1 MKKLIALLSLLTVPA
16 AAFSLESHYKVDL
29 SGAALPLESA
39 RVSAMPFN
47 RVWPG
52 RQRTLDQTRAA
63 KFVQLDLAEAKEL
76 TVAFDER
83 LPATARILP
92 MSRRGEVKRTAK
104 SLAVTLE
111 KPEQFIVDFGAEAE
125 PLHVFVNAPWKYE
138 PREGDIYFGPG
149 EHEAGIIAPK
159 SGQRVVFDRGAVV
172 YGALFAYKADDVE
185 IVGRGILDSSRME
198 RQDPAGRAY
207 RKSIGLGEYDTEFAC
222 GAFTL
227 YGCRNVKMEGFVI
240 RDTPFWSMILRNGCR
255 NVDIRNVKVIGQWRY
270 NSDGFDVCASE
281 DVTIRD
287 CFLRTFDDC
296 VVARGPY
303 LDGETTPV
311 RNMLVE
317 NCNLWCDWGKNM
329 EVWAG
334 HLPALIENVTYRHNR
349 LLSVAHIPADVTTWY
364 GSTNTVIRNIVFE
377 DIELDLLPDRAREVF
392 QRSDDQKFVAEPW
405 PSQVLYEISVQPPA
419 KNLDN
424 QQQSTEGDFSGYF
437 AEYEN
442 IQLKDFRIFGA
453 ELPLTALVSACR
465 PFHSIKGV
473 RTSGLPEHKLTT
485 EGRVDVAEYGCD
497 GMSCTVR
504 RSGCLCGKKP
514 SQSPSR

>member
-1 MKKLIALLSLLTVPA
+1 MTIATFSLLFASVLAQPA
-16 AAFSLESHYKVDL
+16 ERSYEASLDGE
-29 SGAALPLESA
+29 ALPLEAARISA
-39 RVSAMPFN
+39 LPFN

-52 RQRTLDQTRAA
+52 HQRSLDQTRSA
-63 KFVQLDLAEAKEL
+63 KFVQIDLDGAKEL
-76 TVAFDER
+76 TLAFADR
-83 LPATARILP
+83 LPETARILP
-92 MSRRGEVKRTAK
+92 MSRTGSVVRT
-104 SLAVTLE
+104 E
-111 KPEQFIVDFGAEAE
+111 KTISIALSAPEQFIVDFGKESE

-149 EHEAGIIAPK
+149 EHEAGVIAPK

-172 YGALFAYKADDVE
+172 YGALFAYKADDIE
-185 IVGRGILDSSRME
+185 IVGRGILDSSRMG
-198 RQDPAGRAY
+198 RQDAAAREF
-207 RKSIGLGEYDTEFAC
+207 RKSLGLPEFDTEYAC
-222 GAFTL
+222 GAFTV

-240 RDTPFWSMILRNGCR
+240 RDTPFWSLIVRNGCR

-270 NSDGFDVCASE
+270 NSDGFDICASE

-334 HLPALIENVTYRHNR
+334 HLPALIENVTYRGNR

-364 GSTNTVIRNIVFE
+364 GSTNTVIRNVTFE
-377 DIELDLLPDRAREVF
+377 DIELDLLPDRAREVL
-392 QRSDDQKFVAEPW
+392 QRADDQVFVAEPW
-405 PSQVLYEISVQPPA
+405 PSQVLFEITVQPPA

-424 QQQSTEGDFSGYF
+424 QQQSREGDFSAYR
-437 AEYEN
+437 ARYEG
-442 IQLKDFRIFGA
+442 ILLKDFRVYGA
-453 ELPLTALVSACR
+453 KLPLTALAATYHEGQR
-465 PFHSIKGV
+465 IKDV
-473 RTSGLPEHKLTT
+473 KTEGLPDFELMT
-485 EGRVDVAEYGCD
+485 EGNVEIER
-497 GMSCTVR
+497 
-504 RSGCLCGKKP
+504 
-514 SQSPSR
+514 